1 VPLKEEEID
10 AVEEKYG
17 VRFMPEHRDFLKI
30 LHTIDRK
37 EEVERSPYPEG
48 DKPTIEKTPFFYNW
62 LEDEAEI
69 RSRLN

>member
-1 VPLKEEEID
+1 
-10 AVEEKYG
+10 
-17 VRFMPEHRDFLKI
+17 MPEHRDFLKI